1 MFPSESVSRA
11 ALGEP
16 WGAEMRKQEN
26 KREKDE
32 VRGEDKM
39 KCKQMEKMSGGREV
53 RASGVT

>member
-1 MFPSESVSRA
+1 
-11 ALGEP
+11 
-16 WGAEMRKQEN
+16 MRKQEN

-53 RASGVT
+53 RASGVTY